1 MIRDRRLQV
10 AAAVGLVLVLATGA
24 SDFVVG
30 SFWERHG
37 MLTSLVANL
46 IVVGVTVAVFNQV
59 VERRDRR
66 RWSLLAQTVLFAL
79 IQTARATWT
88 TMLDVL
94 ELADVESGSVES
106 LVEGK
111 EVALDTTRVSRAAEE
126 LVHDEERRARLQR
139 VSGGLS
145 NHASDV
151 IAKWSPVMINA
162 GPYAEVLDR
171 HVELAARL
179 EWLNNVLTHN
189 EPPEGQSRADRTLT
203 RSAVAT
209 EHAEQLGTDEWLH
222 DQILAIV
229 TLATKLDYEAREY
242 AYAIA
247 PLSWWSQRTAG
258 LAGNEAPPEPLSE
271 ELPAGGGDTSA
282 H

>member
-1 MIRDRRLQV
+1 MIKDRRLQL
-10 AAAVGLVLVLATGA
+10 AAAVGLLLVLAAGA

-59 VERRDRR
+59 VAGRDRR
-66 RWSLLAQTVLFAL
+66 RWNLLAQSVLFAL

-106 LVEGK
+106 LIEGK
-111 EVALDTTRVSRAAEE
+111 EVALDVARVSQAAEE
-126 LVHDEERRARLQR
+126 LVHDEARRARLQR
-139 VSGGLS
+139 ASGGLS
-145 NHASDV
+145 SHASDV

-162 GPYAEVLDR
+162 GPYAEMLDR

-179 EWLNNVLTHN
+179 EWLSNVLTHN
-189 EPPEGQSRADRTLT
+189 EPPQGQSRADRTLT

-247 PLSWWSQRTAG
+247 PLSWWSERTAG
-258 LAGNEAPPEPLSE
+258 LAGNEAPPAPLSA
-271 ELPAGGGDTSA
+271 ELPTDTEDLPA
-282 H
+282 

>member
-1 MIRDRRLQV
+1 MIRDRRLQI
-10 AAAVGLVLVLATGA
+10 AAAAGLVLVLATGA

-30 SFWERHG
+30 SFWEHHG

-59 VERRDRR
+59 VEGRDRR

-79 IQTARATWT
+79 IQSARATWT
-88 TMLDVL
+88 TMLEVL
-94 ELADVESGSVES
+94 ELADVQSGSVES
-106 LVEGK
+106 LIEGK
-111 EVALDTTRVSRAAEE
+111 EVALDATRVSQAAEK
-126 LVHDEERRARLQR
+126 LVHDEERRAQLLRA
-139 VSGGLS
+139 SGGLS

-162 GPYAEVLDR
+162 GPYAEMLDR
-171 HVELAARL
+171 HVELATRL

-203 RSAVAT
+203 RSAVGT
-209 EHAEQLGTDEWLH
+209 EYADQLGTDEWLH

-229 TLATKLDYEAREY
+229 TLATKLDYESREY

-247 PLSWWSQRTAG
+247 PLSWWSERTAG
-258 LAGNEAPPEPLSE
+258 LAGNEAPPEPLSA

>member
-1 MIRDRRLQV
+1 MIKDRRLQV
-10 AAAVGLVLVLATGA
+10 AAAAGLVLVLAAGA

-30 SFWERHG
+30 SFWGRHTI
-37 MLTSLVANL
+37 LTSLVANL
-46 IVVGVTVAVFNQV
+46 IVVGVTVAVVNQV
-59 VERRDRR
+59 VEARDRR

-88 TMLDVL
+88 TMLEVL

-106 LVEGK
+106 LLEGK
-111 EVALDTTRVSRAAEE
+111 EVALDATRVSKAADEM
-126 LVHDEERRARLQR
+126 VHDEQRRAQLQR
-139 VSGGLS
+139 ASSGLS
-145 NHASDV
+145 SHASDV

-162 GPYAEVLDR
+162 GPYAEMLDR
-171 HVELAARL
+171 HVELAVRL

-189 EPPEGQSRADRTLT
+189 EPPAGQSRADRTLT
-203 RSAVAT
+203 RSAVGT

-229 TLATKLDYEAREY
+229 TLATKLDYESRDY

-247 PLSWWSQRTAG
+247 PLSWWSERTAG
-258 LAGNEAPPEPLSE
+258 LAGNEAPPEPLSA
-271 ELPAGGGDTSA
+271 ELPTGSENTPTV
-282 H
+282 

>member
-1 MIRDRRLQV
+1 MIKDRRLQL
-10 AAAVGLVLVLATGA
+10 AAALGLVLVLAAGA

-46 IVVGVTVAVFNQV
+46 IVVGVTVAVVNQV
-59 VERRDRR
+59 LEGRDRR
-66 RWSLLAQTVLFAL
+66 RWNLLAQNVLFAL
-79 IQTARATWT
+79 IQSARATWT
-88 TMLDVL
+88 TMLEVL
-94 ELADVESGSVES
+94 ELADVESGSIES

-111 EVALDTTRVSRAAEE
+111 EIALDAARVSRAAEE
-126 LVHDEERRARLQR
+126 LMHDEERRARLQR
-139 VSGGLS
+139 ASVGLS

-179 EWLNNVLTHN
+179 EWLSNVLTHN
-189 EPPEGQSRADRTLT
+189 EPPAGQSRADRTLT

-209 EHAEQLGTDEWLH
+209 EHAEQLGTNEWLH

-229 TLATKLDYEAREY
+229 ILATKLDYEAREY

-247 PLSWWSQRTAG
+247 PLSWWSERTAG
-258 LAGNEAPPEPLSE
+258 LAGNEAPPPALSE
-271 ELPAGGGDTSA
+271 ELPTANEDTLT
-282 H
+282 

>member
-1 MIRDRRLQV
+1 MIKDRRLQV
-10 AAAVGLVLVLATGA
+10 AAAVGLTLVLAAGA
-24 SDFVVG
+24 SDFVVD
-30 SFWERHG
+30 SFWGRHG

-46 IVVGVTVAVFNQV
+46 IVVGVTVAVVNQV
-59 VERRDRR
+59 VEARDRR

-79 IQTARATWT
+79 IQSARATWT
-88 TMLDVL
+88 TMLEVL

-106 LVEGK
+106 LLEGK
-111 EVALDTTRVSRAAEE
+111 EVALDATRVSKAADA
-126 LVHDEERRARLQR
+126 LVHDEGRRAQLQR
-139 VSGGLS
+139 ASSGLS
-145 NHASDV
+145 SHASDV

-162 GPYAEVLDR
+162 GPYAEMLDR

-203 RSAVAT
+203 RSAVGT

-229 TLATKLDYEAREY
+229 TLATKLDYESRDY

-247 PLSWWSQRTAG
+247 PLSWWSERTAG
-258 LAGNEAPPEPLSE
+258 LAGNEAPPEPLSA
-271 ELPAGGGDTSA
+271 ELPAGSEHTPSI
-282 H
+282 

>member
-1 MIRDRRLQV
+1 MIKDRRLQV
-10 AAAVGLVLVLATGA
+10 AAAAGLVLVLAAGA

-46 IVVGVTVAVFNQV
+46 IVVGVTVAVFDQV
-59 VERRDRR
+59 VEGRDRR

-79 IQTARATWT
+79 IQSARATWT

-94 ELADVESGSVES
+94 ELADVQSGSVES
-106 LVEGK
+106 LIEGK
-111 EVALDTTRVSRAAEE
+111 EVALDATRVSQAAEK
-126 LVHDEERRARLQR
+126 LVHDEERRARLLR
-139 VSGGLS
+139 ASGRLS

-162 GPYAEVLDR
+162 GPYAEMLDR
-171 HVELAARL
+171 HVELATRL

-229 TLATKLDYEAREY
+229 TLATKLDYESREY

-247 PLSWWSQRTAG
+247 PLSWWSERTAG
-258 LAGNEAPPEPLSE
+258 LAGNDAPPEPLSA

>member
-1 MIRDRRLQV
+1 MIKNRRLQV
-10 AAAVGLVLVLATGA
+10 AAALGLVLVLAAGA

-46 IVVGVTVAVFNQV
+46 IVVGVTVAVVNQV
-59 VERRDRR
+59 VEGRDRR
-66 RWSLLAQTVLFAL
+66 RWNLLAQSVLFAL
-79 IQTARATWT
+79 IQSARATWT
-88 TMLDVL
+88 TMLEVL

-106 LVEGK
+106 LVAAK
-111 EVALDTTRVSRAAEE
+111 AIALDAARVSRAADE
-126 LVHDEERRARLQR
+126 LLRDEQRRALLQR
-139 VSGGLS
+139 ASVGLS
-145 NHASDV
+145 GHASDV

-179 EWLNNVLTHN
+179 EWLSNVLTHN
-189 EPPEGQSRADRTLT
+189 EPPEGQSRAERTLT
-203 RSAVAT
+203 RSSVAS

-222 DQILAIV
+222 DQIVAIV
-229 TLATKLDYEAREY
+229 TLATELDYEAREY

-247 PLSWWSQRTAG
+247 PLSWWSARTAG
-258 LAGNEAPPEPLSE
+258 LAGNEAPPAPLSA
-271 ELPAGGGDTSA
+271 ELPQPSEDLHS
-282 H
+282 

>member
-1 MIRDRRLQV
+1 MIKDRRLQV
-10 AAAVGLVLVLATGA
+10 AAAAGLVLVLAAGA

-30 SFWERHG
+30 SFWDRHG

-46 IVVGVTVAVFNQV
+46 IVVGVTVAVVNQV
-59 VERRDRR
+59 VEGRDRR
-66 RWSLLAQTVLFAL
+66 RWNLLAQNVLFAL
-79 IQTARATWT
+79 IQSARATWT

-111 EVALDTTRVSRAAEE
+111 EVALDAARVSQAADG
-126 LVHDEERRARLQR
+126 LLRDGERRARLQR
-139 VSGGLS
+139 VSVGLS
-145 NHASDV
+145 SHASDV

-179 EWLNNVLTHN
+179 EWLSNVLTHN

-209 EHAEQLGTDEWLH
+209 EHAELLGTDEWLH
-222 DQILAIV
+222 DQLLAIV
-229 TLATKLDYEAREY
+229 TLATELDYEAREY

-247 PLSWWSQRTAG
+247 PLSWWSERTAG
-258 LAGNEAPPEPLSE
+258 LAGNESPPAPLREEPPTASE
-271 ELPAGGGDTSA
+271 DVSP
-282 H
+282 